1 MLLAEAFL
9 KLGEESFA
17 QLIRSISIG
26 RLKTY
31 QLYEPFKTRARVV
44 KLNTESL
51 RKAVPR
57 FWARVS
63 QQEEEF
69 AKDLAQAVLLSH
81 LDMIRAVLGFLEIPS
96 EDGFFA
102 KDLDASKYLT
112 DGWQRRVYD
121 KFRSAYPE
129 PALLLYVNHLAWELD
144 KSADCFVPDAQP
156 ER

>member
-1 MLLAEAFL
+1 MSLADAFL

-17 QLIRSISIG
+17 QLVRSISIG

-31 QLYEPFKTRARVV
+31 QLYEPFKTRAHLV

-57 FWARVS
+57 FWARLS
-63 QQEEEF
+63 GREEEF

-81 LDMIRAVLGFLEIPS
+81 LDMIRAVLAFLEIPN

-112 DGWQRRVYD
+112 DGWQKRVYD
-121 KFRSAYPE
+121 KFRSDYPE

-144 KSADCFVPDAQP
+144 KSADCFVPGAQR
-156 ER
+156 EQ